1 MAEYLAQRIIDGA
14 LEYCAVIKKK
24 PDLQKDIDKFLT
36 DKGHSELIRTDCH
49 IA

>member
-24 PDLQKDIDKFLT
+24 PELKTDIDKFLT
-36 DKGHSELIRTDCH
+36 EKKHAELIRTDCPVV
-49 IA
+49 

>member
-24 PDLQKDIDKFLT
+24 PNLQVDIDKFLT
-36 DKGHSELIRTDCH
+36 EKGHEDLIRTDCPV
-49 IA
+49 